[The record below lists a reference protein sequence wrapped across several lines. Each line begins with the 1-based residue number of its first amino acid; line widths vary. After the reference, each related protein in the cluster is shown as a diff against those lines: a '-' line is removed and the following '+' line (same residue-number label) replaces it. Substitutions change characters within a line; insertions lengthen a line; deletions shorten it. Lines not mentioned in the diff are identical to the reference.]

1 MAVFNVPV
9 SVKIEANSAADA
21 AELVRAFL
29 EYAQDV
35 GNDDGAVK
43 SCHVG
48 TEAEITTD

>member
-9 SVKIEANSAADA
+9 SVKIEANSAAEA
-21 AELVRAFL
+21 ADLALAFM

-43 SCHVG
+43 SCLVA

>member
-9 SVKIEANSAADA
+9 SVKIEANSAAEA

-43 SCHVG
+43 SCLVS